1 MNEHRRL
8 ALRALSTLLVLA
20 LAGCASQRGEPQPR
34 GLSRILQTGEMR
46 IGMSGE
52 QPPLTMTAR
61 SGELLGLDVA
71 LSRVLAKAMG
81 VEARFV
87 QLPFGQLLDALEN
100 GEVEIVMSG
109 LTITPARTQRVTLV
123 GPYFTSGKTVLT
135 RDSELAATQRAED
148 LDLATLRFAAL
159 VGSTSEEFV
168 RSSLPNA
175 TLVPTKHLD
184 EAIQRVM
191 DGEVDALIADRETC
205 SFAVLR
211 HPEAGLIASETALT
225 IEPMGIA
232 VHNDDEKL
240 ARLIETYL
248 TTIERTGTLEKARR
262 FWFKDPSWV
271 KELR

>member
-1 MNEHRRL
+1 MNRHHSL
-8 ALRALSTLLVLA
+8 ALRALCACLLLA
-20 LAGCASQRGEPQPR
+20 LAGCASLRSEPQPR

-46 IGMSGE
+46 IGMTGE
-52 QPPLTMTAR
+52 QPPLSMTAR
-61 SGELLGLDVA
+61 NGELLGLDVA
-71 LSRVLAKAMG
+71 LSRVLAQAMG

-87 QLPFGQLLDALEN
+87 QMPFDQLLGALED
-100 GEVEIVMSG
+100 GDVEIVMSG
-109 LTITPARTQRVTLV
+109 LTITPARSQRVTLI

-135 RDSELAATQRAED
+135 RNAELAAKQQAED

-159 VGSTSEEFV
+159 AGSTSEDFV

-175 TLVPTKHLD
+175 TLVPTEHLD
-184 EAIQRVM
+184 DAIQQVM
-191 DGEVDALIADRETC
+191 DGQVDALIADRETC

-232 VHNDDEKL
+232 VHHDDDKL

-248 TTIERTGTLEKARR
+248 TTIEKSGTLKKARQ

-271 KELR
+271 KDLR